1 MYSLLRDKTSPGVYN
16 YSRVE
21 LIPKGEKYKKSVFEE
36 IDPVNINE
44 NIDWA
49 TDQELVKHVRLLFHN
64 YRELRREIDSE
75 AKRRTFA
82 IQVGDELP
90 PGIIQK
96 LKFT

>member
-1 MYSLLRDKTSPGVYN
+1 MPKKLSELNQHWADKMYSLLRDKTSPGVYD

-49 TDQELVKHVRLLFHN
+49 TDKELVKHVKLLFHN
-64 YRELRREIDSE
+64 YRELRRD
-75 AKRRTFA
+75 
-82 IQVGDELP
+82 
-90 PGIIQK
+90 
-96 LKFT
+96 